1 MFRQF
6 WKFSYVLMAA
16 HCALPPPTIS
26 NHDPVPFNPKA
37 RQPLRPKVKKIKK
50 VKKVRRPAPKPRLPM
65 THEPHGM
72 IYNAACLRINKL
84 LFM

>member
-1 MFRQF
+1 MLIGSF
-6 WKFSYVLMAA
+6 LNAIIA
-16 HCALPPPTIS
+16 GPTPLPPPTIL

-37 RQPLRPKVKKIKK
+37 RQPLRPKIKKIKK
-50 VKKVRRPAPKPRLPM
+50 VKKVRRPAPKPRLPD

-72 IYNAACLRINKL
+72 IYSATCLRVIKT